1 MTVSILVHLHSYNRR
16 CHCKLY
22 KYTVRKD
29 SNRLLR
35 LLSIIEPYGLLQLSY
50 VFIQK
55 ERSLFV
61 SALSSRLFTADT
73 SYKDIHMYVGTQK
86 FKLERIIFDW

>member
-1 MTVSILVHLHSYNRR
+1 MAVSILVHLHSYNRR

-29 SNRLLR
+29 SIRLLR

-55 ERSLFV
+55 ERSL
-61 SALSSRLFTADT
+61 
-73 SYKDIHMYVGTQK
+73 
-86 FKLERIIFDW
+86 RICTVISFIYSGHIV